1 MNVAFPLDALA
12 TPLIRLVDTP
22 SPIPNVNTLKK
33 KKDKR
38 RNVKISASFYNTVHV
53 SYVSTIRIVKL
64 TDV

>member
-22 SPIPNVNTLKK
+22 SPIPNVNTLK